1 MNLLCSDLESDVMV
15 RKIEIAPYDSAWQII
30 FEIEKKSIREV
41 LSPHLIAIHHI
52 GSTAI
57 FNMAAKPTI
66 DILLVV
72 KNLKKLDACN
82 DEMQK
87 LGYQPMGENGI
98 SGRRYY
104 RKLEGEVHW
113 FHLHAFEVGHPDI
126 NRHIYFRDYLREH
139 PDEAQAYQE
148 LKLQLSTEFPFDASG
163 YTSGKTGFIQA
174 IDQLASD
181 RRIASQNDMN
191 MV

>member
-1 MNLLCSDLESDVMV
+1 MV
-15 RKIEIAPYDSAWQII
+15 RKIEIVPYDPDWPEK
-30 FEIEKKSIREV
+30 FEIEAQSIRQV
-41 LSPHLIAIHHI
+41 LDAHLIAIHHI

-72 KNLKKLDACN
+72 KNLEKLDACN
-82 DEMQK
+82 DEIQN

-98 SGRRYY
+98 PGRLYY
-104 RKLEGEVHW
+104 RKLEGEVHR

-126 NRHIYFRDYLREH
+126 NRHINFRDYLREH
-139 PDEAQAYQE
+139 PDETQAYQE
-148 LKLQLSTEFPFDASG
+148 LKLQLTAEFPFDASG

-174 IDQLASD
+174 IDQLTSD
-181 RRIASQNDMN
+181 RRNASQNDREMF
-191 MV
+191 

>member
-1 MNLLCSDLESDVMV
+1 MV

-30 FEIEKKSIREV
+30 FEIEKKSISEV

-66 DILLVV
+66 DILMVV
-72 KNLKKLDACN
+72 KNLEKLDACH

-98 SGRRYY
+98 PGRRYY
-104 RKLEGEVHW
+104 RKLEGEVHRS
-113 FHLHAFEVGHPDI
+113 HLHAFKVGHPDI
-126 NRHIYFRDYLREH
+126 NRHINFRDYLREH
-139 PDEAQAYQE
+139 PDETQAYQE
-148 LKLQLSTEFPFDASG
+148 LKLQLSAEFPFDASG

-181 RRIASQNDMN
+181 RRNTSQNDREMF
-191 MV
+191 